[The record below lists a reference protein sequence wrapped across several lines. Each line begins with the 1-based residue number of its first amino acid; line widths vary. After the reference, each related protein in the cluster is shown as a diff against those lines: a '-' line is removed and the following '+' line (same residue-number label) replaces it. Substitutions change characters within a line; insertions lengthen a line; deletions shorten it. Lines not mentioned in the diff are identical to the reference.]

1 MAMVLGIPVMVY
13 IVFVSVC
20 VYWSREREGDY
31 ISVDLNATVR
41 LLLHIAV
48 GANRG
53 IKEIQ

>member
-1 MAMVLGIPVMVY
+1 MAMVLGIPVIHSVY
-13 IVFVSVC
+13 KCVC

-41 LLLHIAV
+41 LLLHITV

>member
-1 MAMVLGIPVMVY
+1 MVLGIPVIHSVY
-13 IVFVSVC
+13 KC

-31 ISVDLNATVR
+31 ISMDLNATVR